1 MTARGLFAALLAA
14 ALLGPAPPADAAEGG
29 LRLADPAAIRAELD
43 RHRGKVVVLNL
54 WATWCT
60 PCLREIPD
68 LMQLEGELAGRGL
81 ALVAL
86 GMDDPAEFA
95 AVEAFRAKHFVAFR
109 SLLRAT
115 PDMDAAVSVVDPAW
129 NELLPTTYLI
139 GRDGQVARRIQGKKS
154 LEQFRAE
161 VAPLLE

>member
-1 MTARGLFAALLAA
+1 MTAAGLVRAVSLAALAA
-14 ALLGPAPPADAAEGG
+14 FAGPATAAEGH
-29 LRLADPAAIRAELD
+29 LRLAGPAAIRAEID

-68 LMQLEGELAGRGL
+68 LMQLEREFAGRGV

-86 GMDDPAEFA
+86 GMDDPAELA
-95 AVEAFRAKHFVAFR
+95 AVEAFRARHFAAFR
-109 SLLRAT
+109 SLLRDT
-115 PDMDAAVSVVDPAW
+115 PDMDTAVSVVDPAW

-139 GRDGQVARRIQGKKS
+139 GRDGSVATRIQGKRT

-161 VAPLLE
+161 IEPLLR

>member
-1 MTARGLFAALLAA
+1 VRSRGLVFALLLAA
-14 ALLGPAPPADAAEGG
+14 LVAPPAGRAAEGS
-29 LRLADPAAIRAELD
+29 LTLAGPAAIRAELD

-68 LMQLEGELAGRGL
+68 LMQLERELAGGGL

-95 AVEAFRAKHFVAFR
+95 AVEAFRRKHFAEFR
-109 SLLRAT
+109 SLLRDT

-139 GRDGQVARRIQGKKS
+139 GRDGKVAKRIQGKRT
-154 LEQFRAE
+154 LEQFRSE
-161 VAPLLE
+161 VEPLLE

>member
-1 MTARGLFAALLAA
+1 MTAPRLAA
-14 ALLGPAPPADAAEGG
+14 ALWLATLAAVAGPAVAAEAP
-29 LRLADPAAIRAELD
+29 LRLADAAAVRAELD

-54 WATWCT
+54 WATWCA

-68 LMQLEGELAGRGL
+68 LMQLERELGARGM

-86 GMDDPAEFA
+86 GMDDPAEQA
-95 AVEAFRAKHFVAFR
+95 AVEAFRAKHFAGFR
-109 SLLRAT
+109 SLLRGT

-139 GRDGQVARRIQGKKS
+139 GRDGRVVKRLQGKRT
-154 LEQFRAE
+154 LDQLRAE
-161 VAPLLE
+161 IEPLLE

>member
-1 MTARGLFAALLAA
+1 MNLFDLAA
-14 ALLGPAPPADAAEGG
+14 SNVKTEIESL
-29 LRLADPAAIRAELD
+29 RAEID
-43 RHRGKVVVLNL
+43 RHKGKVLVLNL

-68 LMQLEGELAGRGL
+68 LMKLERELAGRGV

-95 AVEAFRAKHFVAFR
+95 AVEAFRAKHFAQFR
-109 SLLRAT
+109 SLLRDT

-139 GRDGQVARRIQGKKS
+139 GRDGKVVKRIQGKKT
-154 LEQFRAE
+154 LEEFRAE
-161 VAPLLE
+161 VGALLR

>member
-1 MTARGLFAALLAA
+1 MRSRGLVVALLLAA
-14 ALLGPAPPADAAEGG
+14 LVAPPAARAAEGS
-29 LRLADPAAIRAELD
+29 LTLAGPSAIRAELD
-43 RHRGKVVVLNL
+43 RHGGKVVVLNL

-68 LMQLEGELAGRGL
+68 LMQLERELAGRGL

-95 AVEAFRAKHFVAFR
+95 GVEAFRATHFAGFR
-109 SLLRAT
+109 SLLRDT

-139 GRDGQVARRIQGKKS
+139 GRDGKVAKRIQGKKS
-154 LEQFRAE
+154 LEQFRTE
-161 VAPLLE
+161 VAPLL